1 LAATLAYPAYLIALL
16 ALPLLVRWRWGLALA
31 LVVTIA
37 ELGLVFAISDLASP
51 PNPYAIVRPDQL
63 PPGDSPLVQIRR
75 SQAFAMTMLLLWI
88 ILPGMAALIGGG
100 VAIAWS
106 TVASIWRATE
116 RWP

>member
-1 LAATLAYPAYLIALL
+1 MAALAYLAYLAALLTLPV
-16 ALPLLVRWRWGLALA
+16 LVRWRWGLALA
-31 LVVTIA
+31 LIVTVA
-37 ELGLVFAISDLASP
+37 ELGLVFVISDLASP

-75 SQAFAMTMLLLWI
+75 SQAFGMATLFIWI
-88 ILPGMAALIGGG
+88 VLPGMAALIGGG
-100 VAIAWS
+100 LAIAWS